1 MFRKNGLV
9 KWRFSGRREWRITS
23 PEAAPWNK
31 QIAGLTG
38 INRPENFLVKEKA
51 VLQALIFCVHLDQAK
66 RTKKP
71 HFHKRHPFLLDQSKG
86 HDQGRIRYR

>member
-31 QIAGLTG
+31 QIAGLAG
-38 INRPENFLVKEKA
+38 MSRAGNFLPQK
-51 VLQALIFCVHLDQAK
+51 
-66 RTKKP
+66 KKP
-71 HFHKRHPFLLDQSKG
+71 FHKS
-86 HDQGRIRYR
+86 